1 MKKNWTRDNS
11 IAFIIHH
18 SRAVLYV
25 LAAGMLLWLCANAFV
40 VSGKQWYQGV
50 NGLEMLGI
58 RMLAVLCALA
68 VSVLAGGFMD
78 RLMDKYARA
87 EWVLLGICSALFWG
101 ICLWWVSVVPYA
113 MEGDQAI
120 VWYNSVLALQKD
132 FTMYGYG
139 GQMFIYPQQQGLSF
153 LYEILFR
160 VTGST
165 SARMIGYINA
175 SLAPVT
181 LFFGYQC
188 VKICGNRAAAVRFL
202 PMLMLCLPY
211 IIYSPYVYG
220 DIPSIALTFVLL
232 WAVLKALETQKR
244 GFGVLAMAAAALALM
259 CRMNMWIFF
268 IGMMIGLCY
277 YGLHIRS
284 IKPVLFALGIVLCAF
299 LAMSGIKQFN
309 SFRSGEPV
317 SKGMPSVLWMAM
329 GVQFSEEGA
338 GYYNNYSKGIFE
350 QVGFDR
356 AQASAIGI
364 QEIKDR
370 CRVFAQYPDQAGMF
384 FEQKLF
390 IQWLDCLFESMKFTG
405 TFGLAEGEN
414 AAPLV
419 ESVYYGEG
427 HTMVRRFS
435 GHMLAIV
442 YGFAFAGVIL
452 RFFEKRTILE
462 DIPLI
467 VFVGG
472 FLFSIIWEAK
482 ARYMLPYFVLLH
494 MYAAYGMAGLSTK
507 IKRKLNNFLWKVR

>member
-1 MKKNWTRDNS
+1 MKNWTRDKS
-11 IAFIIHH
+11 ITFIINC
-18 SRAVLYV
+18 SRTVLYA
-25 LAAGMLLWLCANAFV
+25 LAALMLLWLCANAFV
-40 VSGKQWYQGV
+40 VSGKQWYQGISS
-50 NGLEMLGI
+50 LELMGI
-58 RMLAVLCALA
+58 RVAVVLAVFA
-68 VSVLAGGFMD
+68 VFFYAGGFLD
-78 RLMDKYARA
+78 RILDKYAKA
-87 EWVLLGICSALFWG
+87 EWALLGVCSVLFWT
-101 ICLWWVSVVPYA
+101 ICLWWVSLVPYA

-160 VTGST
+160 ITGST
-165 SARMIGYINA
+165 SPRMIGYVNA

-181 LFFGYQC
+181 LIFGYQC
-188 VKICGNRAAAVRFL
+188 VKICGNRMAAVRFL
-202 PMLMLCLPY
+202 PFMMLCLPY

-220 DIPSIALTFVLL
+220 DIPSVSLSFVLL
-232 WAVLKALETQKR
+232 WAVFKAVETKKR
-244 GFGVLAMAAAALALM
+244 GYCVLAMVAAALALM

-268 IGMMIGLCY
+268 IGMVIGLCY
-277 YGLHIRS
+277 YGLHTRS
-284 IKPVLFALGIVLCAF
+284 FRPVVFAVGILLCASF
-299 LAMSGIKQFN
+299 VMSGIKQFN
-309 SFRSGEPV
+309 SIRSGEPV

-329 GVQFSEEGA
+329 GVQFGEEGA

-356 AQASAIGI
+356 EQASIIGK

-370 CRVFAQYPDQAGMF
+370 LKVFGQYPDQAKMF
-384 FEQKLF
+384 FEQKLS

-405 TFGLAEGEN
+405 TFGLAEGEH

-419 ESVYYGEG
+419 ESLYYGEG

-442 YGFAFAGVIL
+442 YGFALAGVIL
-452 RFFEKRTILE
+452 RFFEKRTILQ

-494 MYAAYGMAGLSTK
+494 MYAAYGIAGLPAK
-507 IKRKLNNFLWKVR
+507 IKRILNNPLWKVR